1 MRYFGLEHRD
11 MAAVPTIFYS
21 WQSDHPATRSFV
33 RAALGLAADRA
44 DARVEDSIRV
54 DSGTQ
59 GIAGTAA
66 IADSIFKKIDDA
78 AVFVADVTFI
88 GTSEK
93 KSDHGDLKR
102 LPSPNVLV
110 ELGYA
115 IARLGW
121 ERIILVMNIE
131 FGPAELLPFDLRSRR
146 YPTTFLAKRDSRA
159 AGHARRDA
167 VRSDL
172 ERHRESNRSCR
183 GRHRRDQG
191 VINA

>member
-1 MRYFGLEHRD
+1 
-11 MAAVPTIFYS
+11 MAADPTIFYS

-44 DARVEDSIRV
+44 SARVEDSIRV

-66 IADSIFKKIDDA
+66 IADTIFKKIDDA

-121 ERIILVMNIE
+121 DRIILVMNIE
-131 FGPAELLPFDLRSRR
+131 FGPAERLPFDLRSRR
-146 YPTTFLAKRDSRA
+146 YPTTFLAKRDGRNKA
-159 AGHARRDA
+159 ALRDMLVETLFDQITSGIATRTAA
-167 VRSDL
+167 VEDVT
-172 ERHRESNRSCR
+172 
-183 GRHRRDQG
+183 G
-191 VINA
+191 VIKA

>member
-1 MRYFGLEHRD
+1 

-33 RAALGLAADRA
+33 RAALGLAAERA
-44 DARVEDSIRV
+44 SARVEDSIRV

-59 GIAGTAA
+59 GIPGTPA
-66 IADSIFKKIDDA
+66 IADTIFRRIDDA

-88 GTSEK
+88 GKSDK

-102 LPSPNVLV
+102 LPGPNVLV

-121 ERIILVMNIE
+121 ERIVLVMNIE
-131 FGPAELLPFDLRSRR
+131 FGPAERLPFGLRSRR
-146 YPTTFLAKRDSRA
+146 YPTTFLAKRDGRNKAVLRDMLVETLFDQISTGIASQLSA
-159 AGHARRDA
+159 AED
-167 VRSDL
+167 VT
-172 ERHRESNRSCR
+172 
-183 GRHRRDQG
+183 G
-191 VINA
+191 VIKP